1 MRKTSD
7 STAIDRSMNF
17 DIYIFVKQ
25 VTLKHFYQTWTFK
38 KIIEV
43 FVNGDEFWWW
53 TNEVF
58 SEKFNISLTQH
69 NSQLEM
75 MGVLTRKQNRV
86 NYYATTKTSELD
98 ATTFMDTIQTPATQ
112 IKFIRELRKGLECS
126 PMEFVEKLQRRKSD
140 TASFEDEFQHILV
153 LIDDYYG
160 IKKTNILL

>member
-1 MRKTSD
+1 M
-7 STAIDRSMNF
+7 
-17 DIYIFVKQ
+17 IYIFVKQ
-25 VTLKHFYQTWTFK
+25 VILKHFYQTKTFK

-126 PMEFVEKLQRRKSD
+126 PMEFIEKL
-140 TASFEDEFQHILV
+140 
-153 LIDDYYG
+153 
-160 IKKTNILL
+160 